1 MEVSAFEPFGLSFLP
16 VEKNSFMKIIQHGY
30 AHLACILI
38 YPIEFVKRVYLIL
51 FEDHKLLP
59 ENLLAPLQLVFLCL
73 MTQDL
78 VLSAKLWLIIHA
90 VCGYM
95 LVIQFSWTHHHPELY
110 HAGDKPRAN
119 RDWGLHIMDTTLD
132 FDRTKGTWG
141 ALSTPLQ
148 LVTFGHHILHHYF
161 PTVDTSKL
169 EYLYPALY
177 ETCEEMG
184 ETYPFH
190 SVPHLIQGLHRQLNR
205 STPNMDSKDQGRKTG

>member
-1 MEVSAFEPFGLSFLP
+1 
-16 VEKNSFMKIIQHGY
+16 
-30 AHLACILI
+30 
-38 YPIEFVKRVYLIL
+38 
-51 FEDHKLLP
+51 
-59 ENLLAPLQLVFLCL
+59 
-73 MTQDL
+73 
-78 VLSAKLWLIIHA
+78 
-90 VCGYM
+90 
-95 LVIQFSWTHHHPELY
+95 
-110 HAGDKPRAN
+110 
-119 RDWGLHIMDTTLD
+119 MDTTLD

-190 SVPHLIQGLHRQLNR
+190 SVPHLIQGLHTTGS
-205 STPNMDSKDQGRKTG
+205 STGISLIWTVVIRGGKLDESKTLFGKYAIIKYIR